1 MVDDEIR
8 RCANP
13 VIGISDGVIKRYLV
27 EVIKIPSLTTAMA
40 ITFLVPIIASKGDEF
55 VDGILL
61 IVCLDGDRCTHIVVD
76 HIVTF
81 VVVLRDEE
89 VVHGACCLID

>member
-1 MVDDEIR
+1 MVDDDIR

-13 VIGISDGVIKRYLV
+13 IIGIGDGVIKRYLV
-27 EVIKIPSLTTAMA
+27 EGVKVPSLATASTITTLVSI
-40 ITFLVPIIASKGDEF
+40 ITSKGDEF

-61 IVCLDGDRCTHIVVD
+61 IVRLNGDRCTHIVVD

-81 VVVLRDEE
+81 AVVLRDEE
-89 VVHGACCLID
+89 VIHGAVV

>member
-13 VIGISDGVIKRYLV
+13 IIGIGDGVIKRYLV
-27 EVIKIPSLTTAMA
+27 KIIKVPSWPAASTITLLVA
-40 ITFLVPIIASKGDEF
+40 IISSEGDEF

-61 IVCLDGDRCTHIVVD
+61 IVRLNGDRCTHIVVD

-81 VVVLRDEE
+81 AVVLRDEE
-89 VVHGACCLID
+89 VIHGAVV

>member
-13 VIGISDGVIKRYLV
+13 VIGISDGVIKGHSV
-27 EVIKIPSLTTAMA
+27 EVIKIPSMSAAMA

-61 IVCLDGDRCTHIVVD
+61 IVCLNGDHSAYVVSYYV
-76 HIVTF
+76 VTF
-81 VVVLRDEE
+81 AVVLRDEE
-89 VVHGACCLID
+89 VVHGAVV

>member
-1 MVDDEIR
+1 
-8 RCANP
+8 
-13 VIGISDGVIKRYLV
+13 
-27 EVIKIPSLTTAMA
+27 
-40 ITFLVPIIASKGDEF
+40 
-55 VDGILL
+55 
-61 IVCLDGDRCTHIVVD
+61 LDGDRCTHIVVD

>member
-13 VIGISDGVIKRYLV
+13 VIGISYGIVQGSLV
-27 EVIKIPSLTTAMA
+27 EGVKVPSLSAAMA
-40 ITFLVPIIASKGDEF
+40 ITFLVPIVPSNGDEF

-61 IVCLDGDRCTHIVVD
+61 IVCLNRDHSAHIVVYNV
-76 HIVTF
+76 VTF
-81 VVVLRDEE
+81 AVVLGDDE
-89 VVHGACCLID
+89 VVHGAVFV